1 MTDLAILLES
11 QKGLNW
17 RNWQRFAGA
26 VEELGF
32 AALYRSEHFVYP
44 TPPDCDSL
52 DLWSSLT
59 WLASH
64 TRRIEFGPLVSPV
77 SMRHPVLTARAA
89 IDVDNLSG
97 GRLRLGL
104 GAGWVEREH
113 RMFGFALG
121 EMKERF
127 ARFDEALHVI
137 THLLRSDEP
146 LTFNGQFYQLEEA
159 HLIPRPERPGGTPIV
174 IGGRGPLRTLP
185 LVVKYADEW
194 NTFRIPLEQV
204 ASMSARLNELLAQA
218 GRDPASLRRSMMI
231 GVVFGRSEAEVRA
244 RMGGASFE
252 ALREK
257 NLVGTPSQ
265 IVDQIGEY
273 QRLGIQRMILQWFD
287 AEDLDLLEQIAT
299 SVLPQLA

>member
-26 VEELGF
+26 MEELGF

-44 TPPDCDSL
+44 TPPDCDSI

-77 SMRHPVLTARAA
+77 SVRHPVLTARAA

-121 EMKERF
+121 DMSERF

-137 THLLRSDEP
+137 THLLRGDEP
-146 LTFNGQFYQLEEA
+146 LTFNGHFYQLEEA
-159 HLIPRPERPGGTPIV
+159 RLLPRPERPGGPPIV

-204 ASMSARLNELLAQA
+204 AGMSARLNELMAQA

-231 GVVFGRSEAEVRA
+231 GVVFGRSEAEVQA

-252 ALREK
+252 TLREK
-257 NLVGTPSQ
+257 NLVGTPNQ

-287 AEDLDLLEQIAT
+287 ADDLDLLEQIAT
-299 SVLPQLA
+299 SVLPQLS